1 MKLEVDKRYLNRNG
15 DIVLIKSNPSLSKG
29 IRKTYPFCSSDDSQS
44 YTELGTCFVSATE
57 SNFDL
62 IEEVILTKTGTKIL
76 EIGKTYKDSSGGIT
90 TSITRSNDHNYPMTG
105 THTDVNGIVST
116 RSYTAEGFFNLLFH
130 ESNLDLVEEVEV
142 EVEKPKFEVGK
153 YYSSKDGTLF
163 RITKIWPIE
172 NNLPIFPIEAVKV
185 FGSIEENISTFTLKG
200 TYFADNDTN
209 LADLVCLEVVL
220 DEEQKDTRPKA
231 EIKEEDQACKSAGS
245 NTFNSVEEVF
255 LWLANGNK
263 VQRTVEL
270 TVYDLLTFP
279 YKPSS
284 VSFDSWVKYVEPVR
298 WFTNISSEGV
308 ICWVWDDTFGNQF
321 SKLCL
326 VTNYISDIT
335 YPFRVSDCGFTN
347 AIPLSKTELL
357 TRFSEDL

>member
-44 YTELGTCFVSATE
+44 YTELGTCFVSAIE

-76 EIGKTYKDSSGGIT
+76 EIG
-90 TSITRSNDHNYPMTG
+90 
-105 THTDVNGIVST
+105 
-116 RSYTAEGFFNLLFH
+116 
-130 ESNLDLVEEVEV
+130 NLDLVEEVEV
-142 EVEKPKFEVGK
+142 EVEVEKPKFELGK
-153 YYSSKDGTLF
+153 YYSSKDSTLF

-185 FGSIEENISTFTLKG
+185 FGSTEENISTFTLKG

-231 EIKEEDQACKSAGS
+231 EIKEEDQACESAGS

-321 SKLCL
+321 SKLRL